1 MELSDGMDI
10 AACSMMN
17 AQVQAMQTVSIE
29 VLAKTMDTFEMAGE
43 KMIQLMEQSVNPELG
58 TSIDIKV

>member
-10 AACSMMN
+10 AAYSMMN
-17 AQVQAMQTVSIE
+17 VQVQAMQTVSIE

>member
-10 AACSMMN
+10 AAYSMMN